1 MPQAP
6 QAPLNAKTGMD
17 ALASASAALAKGKSF
32 TNSVEGTKDG
42 VSKIATPP
50 AKSAAPSAKKESA
63 PAKPAGNPEGNIGS
77 EIADKIK
84 NVKQIEDAPKY
95 HKGGKFKKDGV
106 QVVDAEK
113 GETILPNKGKKKV
126 MELAMKHL
134 DGMKEGME
142 HKGKKSE
149 KHEEK
154 SEHKKSASKK
164 HGKVKHVHVSVNDDN
179 TFSMRHE
186 HHPME
191 DGSPVADTTHSAPDM
206 DGLID
211 HMQEHLGTPNP
222 GEAEAEAGPAAPAAG
237 APAAA

>member
-1 MPQAP
+1 MATQGN
-6 QAPLNAKTGMD
+6 PLVDAAK
-17 ALASASAALAKGKSF
+17 AQLAGAEKKFPGSMAAAA
-32 TNSVEGTKDG
+32 G
-42 VSKIATPP
+42 VKP
-50 AKSAAPSAKKESA
+50 AKERTAAPTAKKESLPAAAA
-63 PAKPAGNPEGNIGS
+63 PKENLSAELKAKT
-77 EIADKIK
+77 D
-84 NVKQIEDAPKY
+84 NVKQYENAPKY

-106 QVVDAEK
+106 QVVNAEK

-142 HKGKKSE
+142 HKAKKSE

-154 SEHKKSASKK
+154 PEHKKSAHKK
-164 HGKVKHVHVSVNDDN
+164 HGKVKKMHIAVNDDD
-179 TFSMRHE
+179 TFSMTHE

-206 DGLID
+206 DGLMD
-211 HMQEHLGTPNP
+211 HMQEHMGEPNP

-237 APAAA
+237 APAPAAA

>member
-1 MPQAP
+1 MATSGN
-6 QAPLNAKTGMD
+6 PLVDAAK
-17 ALASASAALAKGKSF
+17 AQLAGAEKKFPGSMAAAA
-32 TNSVEGTKDG
+32 G
-42 VSKIATPP
+42 VKP
-50 AKSAAPSAKKESA
+50 AKERTAAPSAKKESA

-142 HKGKKSE
+142 HKAKKSE

-154 SEHKKSASKK
+154 PEHKKSAHKK
-164 HGKVKHVHVSVNDDN
+164 HGKVKKMHIAVNDDD
-179 TFSMRHE
+179 TFSMTHE

-206 DGLID
+206 DGLMD
-211 HMQEHLGTPNP
+211 HMQEHMGEPNP

-237 APAAA
+237 APAPAAA

>member
-1 MPQAP
+1 MATSGN
-6 QAPLNAKTGMD
+6 PLVDAAK
-17 ALASASAALAKGKSF
+17 AQLAGAEKKFPGSMAAAA
-32 TNSVEGTKDG
+32 G
-42 VSKIATPP
+42 VKP
-50 AKSAAPSAKKESA
+50 AKERTAAPSAKKESA